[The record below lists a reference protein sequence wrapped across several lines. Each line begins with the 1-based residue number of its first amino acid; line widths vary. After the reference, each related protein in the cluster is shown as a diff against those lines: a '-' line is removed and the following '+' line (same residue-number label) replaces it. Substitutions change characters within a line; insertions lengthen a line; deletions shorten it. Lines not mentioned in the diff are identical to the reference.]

1 MVTAHPHRI
10 CMAVLILLQPFL
22 GPGEQTSLPWLLP
35 GQGGGGGK
43 ADQAWG
49 HPVQYE
55 AEQAAGHL
63 QVEGGGQDRGAGGGQ
78 DRGAGGGQ
86 GQHPANVDSK
96 SEL

>member
-1 MVTAHPHRI
+1 
-10 CMAVLILLQPFL
+10 MAGLILLQPFL

-49 HPVQYE
+49 HPGQYE

-86 GQHPANVDSK
+86 DRGAGGGQGQHPANVDSK

>member
-1 MVTAHPHRI
+1 
-10 CMAVLILLQPFL
+10 MAALILLQSFL

-49 HPVQYE
+49 HPGQYE

-63 QVEGGGQDRGAGGGQ
+63 QVEGGGQDRE
-78 DRGAGGGQ
+78 AGGGQ
-86 GQHPANVDSK
+86 GQHPANDDSK